1 VTGVFEL
8 AALAASVLAGWA
20 VARAIPG
27 RLHALETFAWSVAI
41 GLLTHAAVEAAATLA
56 GIPPRAPAF
65 LAVDAVV
72 AAASLAIR
80 RPSRRVLSPGRA
92 ADSLAIL
99 LGIAALA
106 GLALFLVQ
114 AVATVP
120 DATDYLA
127 IWGLKGRTI
136 ALSGSIPGR
145 LFHDPAVRWSNPEYP
160 LLVPLSLAAM
170 ARFAGGWSETGAALL
185 TGACQ
190 AATLAA
196 LFGFGARR
204 GSLRRGALAAALAA
218 WCVGLYSRGNLGT
231 AEVPMAFGFVLV
243 SEAFLDA
250 LAGEPGSGARLAIAA
265 IFGASAKK
273 EGAMLPLFL
282 AALLLLAFRRRGKT
296 AARLAA
302 CAALPVA
309 AHAVLLRI
317 ARGPVVSRTFDLGL
331 LARARWSELPPRA
344 AETAAEIFRVAVV
357 PALPALIGIAA
368 IFAATRAGDADA
380 LLPALAAQLS
390 VYAAACVLSS
400 YGPRWQVVTAF
411 PRITLALF
419 PALALVLTGRAIT
432 QNRAGPTA

>member
-8 AALAASVLAGWA
+8 AALAGSLLAGWA
-20 VARAIPG
+20 VVRAIPG
-27 RLHALETFAWSVAI
+27 RLHALETFAWSLAI
-41 GLLTHAAVEAAATLA
+41 GLLTHAAVEASATLA
-56 GIPPRAPAF
+56 GLPPRSPAF
-65 LAVDAVV
+65 LAVDALL
-72 AAASLAIR
+72 AAASFAIR
-80 RPSRRVLSPGRA
+80 RPSRRVPSRSRG
-92 ADSLAIL
+92 ADPAAIL

-114 AVATVP
+114 AFATVP

-127 IWGLKGRTI
+127 IWGLKGKTI
-136 ALSGSIPGR
+136 ALSGSIPER
-145 LFHDPAVRWSNPEYP
+145 LFRDPAVRWSNPEYP
-160 LLVPLSLAAM
+160 LLVPLSLAAIS
-170 ARFAGGWSETGAALL
+170 RFAGGWTEIGAALL
-185 TGACQ
+185 TGICQ

-231 AEVPMAFGFVLV
+231 GEVPMAFAFVLL
-243 SEAFLDA
+243 SEAFLDG

-265 IFGASAKK
+265 LFCASIKK

-282 AALLLLAFRRRGKT
+282 AALLLLALRRRGKT
-296 AARLAA
+296 AAKLAA
-302 CAALPVA
+302 CAALPVV

-317 ARGPVVSRTFDLGL
+317 ARGPVASRTFDFGL

-357 PALPALIGIAA
+357 PALPSLIGVAV
-368 IFAATRAGDADA
+368 IFAATRGGDADA
-380 LLPALAAQLS
+380 LLPALAAQLA

-411 PRITLALF
+411 PRIALALF
-419 PALALVLTGRAIT
+419 PALALVLTGRPVT
-432 QNRAGPTA
+432 KDRAGPAV